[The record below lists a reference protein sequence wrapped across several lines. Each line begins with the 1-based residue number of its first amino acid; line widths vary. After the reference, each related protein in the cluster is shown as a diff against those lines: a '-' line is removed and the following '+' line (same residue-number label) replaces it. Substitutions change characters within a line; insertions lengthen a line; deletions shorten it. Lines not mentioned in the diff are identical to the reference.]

1 MTISRDQKTAI
12 TPAALRDSYVG
23 EWRMSP
29 GMLCNGFL
37 FLTGMTGTPP
47 DGVMSTDNETQI
59 RQCFENINLVLA
71 EAEMNFTNVV
81 EMTSYHVGINQHL
94 DIFKSVRNDYVTP
107 PYPAWTAVDVV
118 RLINPDAFVEVR
130 VIASISA

>member
-47 DGVMSTDNETQI
+47 DGVMSTDNKTQI

-81 EMTSYHVGINQHL
+81 EMTSYHINIEQHF
-94 DIFKSVRNDYVTP
+94 DSFKSIRSHYVMS
-107 PYPAWTAVDVV
+107 PYPAWTAVEVS
-118 RLINPDAFVEVR
+118 RLINPLALIEVR
-130 VIASISA
+130 IIASAT